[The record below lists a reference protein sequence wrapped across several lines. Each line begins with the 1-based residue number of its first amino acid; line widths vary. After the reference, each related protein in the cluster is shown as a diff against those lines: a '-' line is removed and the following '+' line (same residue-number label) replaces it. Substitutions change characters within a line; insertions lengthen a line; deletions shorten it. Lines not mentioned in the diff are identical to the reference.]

1 MTLNPIWRGA
11 CSGAFVLSLAGCA
24 AGDSSGTDHVDELP
38 RLSAAEE
45 LRIGSLDD
53 PDMGFTRI
61 GAVAVDRDANVYV
74 IEPAEREI
82 RVYDPQGLL
91 IRRIGRQGS
100 GPGEFETPTA
110 FGIIGDTL
118 WTNDIRNR
126 RITLFTRDGALITS
140 FTTTPIP
147 IETIPGMSVML
158 TANGLAKDGTL
169 TSGWMVA
176 IRPDSD
182 PLTDTIMIPV
192 VRMDTTGAILDTV
205 RYLPWAFPQRG
216 TIMAGSREIPLPST
230 PSAGPL
236 EHAGPDGSVFAVE
249 RPFAGNAQEGV
260 FTVTRI
266 DPAGDTV
273 YRLPYRYRPRV
284 YDDTVVSGIIR
295 PHAATYAERTGTD
308 ADVLEAQLRQAL
320 VLPPF
325 QPGIAAV
332 KAGQDGSL
340 WLRTADDG
348 ASLAHWI
355 ILNPDGSARGVVDL
369 PRGATLHWMDGDVS
383 WAAVPDD
390 VDVPWLV
397 RYRVTP
403 ME

>member
-1 MTLNPIWRGA
+1 
-11 CSGAFVLSLAGCA
+11 
-24 AGDSSGTDHVDELP
+24 VDELP
-38 RLSAAEE
+38 RLAVAEE
-45 LRIGSLDD
+45 LRIGNMDD

-61 GAVAVDRDANVYV
+61 GAVAVDHDANVYV
-74 IEPAEREI
+74 MEPEEREI
-82 RVYDPQGLL
+82 RVYDPQGSL

-100 GPGEFETPTA
+100 GPGEFESPTA
-110 FGIIGDTL
+110 FGMIGDTL
-118 WTNDIRNR
+118 WANDIRNR
-126 RITLFTRDGALITS
+126 RITLFTRAGELITS

-147 IETIPGMSVML
+147 IETIPGLSVMV
-158 TANGLAKDGTL
+158 TASGLAKDGTL
-169 TSGWMVA
+169 TSSWMVA
-176 IRPDSD
+176 MMRD
-182 PLTDTIMIPV
+182 PPTDTIMIPI

-205 RYLPWAFPQRG
+205 RHVPWAFPQRG
-216 TIMAGSREIPLPST
+216 TIMAGTREIPLPST

-236 EHAGPDGSVFAVE
+236 DYAGPDGSMFALE
-249 RPFAGNAQEGV
+249 RPLAGNAQEGV

-320 VLPPF
+320 VLPLF
-325 QPGIAAV
+325 QPGIAAL

-348 ASLAHWI
+348 APLAHWI
-355 ILNPDGSARGVVDL
+355 VLNPDGSARGVVDL
-369 PRGATLHWMDGDVS
+369 PRRATLHWIDGDVS

-397 RYRVTP
+397 RYRVTR

>member
-1 MTLNPIWRGA
+1 M
-11 CSGAFVLSLAGCA
+11 LSLAGCA
-24 AGDSSGTDHVDELP
+24 AGDSGGTDHVDELP
-38 RLSAAEE
+38 RLTAAEE

-53 PDMGFTRI
+53 PDLGFTRI

-82 RVYDPQGLL
+82 RVYDPQGSLV
-91 IRRIGRQGS
+91 RRIGRPGS

-118 WTNDIRNR
+118 WANDIRNR
-126 RITLFTRDGALITS
+126 RITLFTLDGELITS

-147 IETIPGMSVML
+147 IETIPGMNVML
-158 TANGLAKDGTL
+158 TANGVARDGTL

-176 IRPDSD
+176 LRPDSEA
-182 PLTDTIMIPV
+182 PTDTVMIPV
-192 VRMDTTGAILDTV
+192 VRMDTTGAILDTI
-205 RYLPWAFPQRG
+205 RHMPWAFPQRG
-216 TIMAGSREIPLPST
+216 TIMAGNREIPLPFT

-236 EHAGPDGSVFAVE
+236 EHAGPDGSIFAVQ

-273 YRLPYRYRPRV
+273 YHLPFRYRPGV

-295 PHAATYAERTGTD
+295 PHAAMYAERTGTD
-308 ADVLEAQLRQAL
+308 VGVLEAQLRQAL

-325 QPGIAAV
+325 QPGIAALES
-332 KAGQDGSL
+332 GQDGSL

-348 ASLAHWI
+348 GALAHWI

-369 PRGATLHWMDGDVS
+369 PRRATLHWVDGDVS
-383 WAAVPDD
+383 
-390 VDVPWLV
+390 
-397 RYRVTP
+397 
-403 ME
+403 

>member
-1 MTLNPIWRGA
+1 MTMNAMILRRACGGA
-11 CSGAFVLSLAGCA
+11 LVLSLAGCA
-24 AGDSSGTDHVDELP
+24 AEDSSGTDHVDELP
-38 RLSAAEE
+38 RLTATEE

-61 GAVAVDRDANVYV
+61 GAVAVDRNANVYV
-74 IEPAEREI
+74 MEPEEREI
-82 RVYDPQGLL
+82 RVYDPQGSLV
-91 IRRIGRQGS
+91 RRIGRQGS

-110 FGIIGDTL
+110 FGMVGDTL
-118 WTNDIRNR
+118 WANDIRNR
-126 RITLFTRDGALITS
+126 RITLFTRDGELITS

-158 TANGLAKDGTL
+158 TASGLARDGTL
-169 TSGWMVA
+169 TSSWMVA
-176 IRPDSD
+176 VTRD
-182 PLTDTIMIPV
+182 PPTDTVMIPV

-205 RYLPWAFPQRG
+205 RYVTWAFPQRG

-249 RPFAGNAQEGV
+249 RPFAGNAQEGA

-295 PHAATYAERTGTD
+295 PHAATYAPVPTPTFSRHSCGRRWCC
-308 ADVLEAQLRQAL
+308 LRSSPA
-320 VLPPF
+320 
-325 QPGIAAV
+325 
-332 KAGQDGSL
+332 
-340 WLRTADDG
+340 
-348 ASLAHWI
+348 
-355 ILNPDGSARGVVDL
+355 
-369 PRGATLHWMDGDVS
+369 
-383 WAAVPDD
+383 
-390 VDVPWLV
+390 
-397 RYRVTP
+397 
-403 ME
+403 